1 MTSLPCES
9 GSEGRLGIAEHNPPS
24 RDFHRRPGS
33 LHKPEGTLPTHN
45 LAGAGMRGST
55 EPGGLVLI
63 VEDNRN
69 TSEMV
74 GEYMAGRGL
83 ELTYASVVL
92 DGNLPAAANP
102 SHTHQ

>member
-45 LAGAGMRGST
+45 LDGAGMRGST
-55 EPGGLVLI
+55 EQGGLVLI
-63 VEDNRN
+63 LEDNRN

-74 GEYMAGRGL
+74 GEYLEGRGF
-83 ELTYASVVL
+83 EVGYASDGL
-92 DGNLPAAANP
+92 DGYRLTASN
-102 SHTHQ
+102 T